1 MLNHVNGTAFSWC
14 SEDSKLEI
22 SIPMCYAVNH
32 QHSHLSFPQGGLLTQ
47 DILAPKNHFR
57 HIQTISAQTGS
68 KVTKKKQCLS
78 TLLEDTQSY
87 ICTWAAE
94 IHWSEMLPSV
104 ITFPCRP
111 LKESWAAE
119 NHKKPFKSWQ
129 VSKKASASPND
140 STTWSEKKKQNQNNK
155 IGYFSKSCA
164 MISHLSTTPRLLI
177 SAQMQYLPSDSFGT
191 FSCSVWKAAPM
202 QAVISCGPLKSHSQ
216 TCPSAHFKAGRSF
229 PPPFPAVMFS
239 LLHIPFCPP
248 DLLGNIQQGHKKV
261 SFDWWTKWHLS
272 MRKERGLLQAR
283 RLREGKISYWWIR
296 WSKTHGLS
304 ISFLFS
310 HKPLGLL

>member
-14 SEDSKLEI
+14 SEDSRLEI

-140 STTWSEKKKQNQNNK
+140 STTWSEKKTKPKQQNRVFQQELCHDFPSQHNPK
-155 IGYFSKSCA
+155 ASHFSTNA
-164 MISHLSTTPRLLI
+164 ILTLWQFWNLLL
-177 SAQMQYLPSDSFGT
+177 Q
-191 FSCSVWKAAPM
+191 C
-202 QAVISCGPLKSHSQ
+202 LKSSPNASCHLMW
-216 TCPSAHFKAGRSF
+216 
-229 PPPFPAVMFS
+229 PFEKS
-239 LLHIPFCPP
+239 LS
-248 DLLGNIQQGHKKV
+248 D
-261 SFDWWTKWHLS
+261 
-272 MRKERGLLQAR
+272 
-283 RLREGKISYWWIR
+283 
-296 WSKTHGLS
+296 LS
-304 ISFLFS
+304 ISPFQ
-310 HKPLGLL
+310 GG